1 MSFFKR
7 LFGAKSSSKTK
18 KYPLDWIELDIHNH
32 LLPAI
37 DDGSPSVENSLRLIE
52 GFKEIGIHKAIATPH
67 IMANMHPNTPETIK
81 AAHDKLTAAIKEKG
95 IDFDLGYAAEH
106 MIDDELKEIIDQD
119 KLCLLP
125 NNHVLIEMS
134 YLQESQNLFLI
145 IRDLQEKGLQPILAH
160 PERYNYYHQNFK
172 MFETIKNSGCM
183 LQLNL
188 LSITRYY
195 GEHVKA
201 VALSLIKS
209 GMYDFVGT
217 DLHHEKHLTALKH
230 LTENYNT
237 KELLK
242 NNPIKNKYLLS
253 KQPLR
258 VLINAS

>member
-1 MSFFKR
+1 MSFFSK
-7 LFGAKSSSKTK
+7 LFGKKSSSGGV

-32 LLPAI
+32 LLPGI
-37 DDGSPSVENSLRLIE
+37 DDGSKSVEESILLIK
-52 GFKEIGIHKAIATPH
+52 GMKEVGIKRAIATPH
-67 IMANMHPNTPETIK
+67 IMANMYPNTKETIK
-81 AAHDKLTAAIKEKG
+81 SAYDKLYTQLKDKNIEFEIG
-95 IDFDLGYAAEH
+95 FAAEH
-106 MIDDELKEIIDQD
+106 MIDDELTDIIEKD

-217 DLHHEKHLTALKH
+217 DLHHEKHLAGLRH
-230 LTENYNT
+230 LTQKYNT

-242 NNPIKNKYLLS
+242 NNPIKNKYLLG
-253 KQPLR
+253 KQPMR